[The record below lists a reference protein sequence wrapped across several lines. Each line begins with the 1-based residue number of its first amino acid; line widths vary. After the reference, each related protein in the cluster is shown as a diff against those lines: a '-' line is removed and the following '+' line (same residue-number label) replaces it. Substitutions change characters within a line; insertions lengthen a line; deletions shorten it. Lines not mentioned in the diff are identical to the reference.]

1 MKLSSPFR
9 GTGALNFFF
18 AWRYFKAKKSTNAIN
33 IIAWISIGAIII
45 GTAALVLVLSVF
57 NGFEGLVK
65 SLYSSFYTDL
75 KISPA
80 SGKII
85 TVTPAQLQK
94 MKGISGIKNFSL
106 VVEEKALLQN
116 GENQS
121 VVYLKGVDE
130 NYRYVTGVADHLVVG
145 EYDLG
150 NEEIP
155 KLILG
160 AGVEGALGIQADKN
174 IFTLKIYLPR
184 KSSTEQ
190 INLVEDISN
199 DTIRTSA
206 AFLIQQ
212 DFDNK
217 YGITNID
224 FVKKSLRL
232 GANDFSGVEIA
243 LNDPSKTD
251 EIKRMVKEIFRDGY
265 SVQDK
270 YEQNRSLYS
279 IMNVERWVIYGVLCL
294 ILVVAAFNMIGAL
307 TMLVLEKQ
315 KDISVL
321 HALGGN
327 RNFIQKIFLSEGLLL
342 AIIGGGAGMLLALL
356 IAWLQINFHLISLQG
371 GSFLIDYFPVRL
383 RLIDF
388 LLVGSTVFV
397 IALIA
402 SWLPSKRAATQEFSL
417 RSE

>member
-1 MKLSSPFR
+1 MHFL
-9 GTGALNFFF
+9 F
-18 AWRYFKAKKSTNAIN
+18 AWRYFKAKKSTNVIN
-33 IIAWISIGAIII
+33 IIAWISIVAIII
-45 GTAALVLVLSVF
+45 GTTALILVLSVF

-85 TVTPAQLQK
+85 TITPAQLQK
-94 MKGISGIKNFSL
+94 LKGLSGIKNYSL
-106 VVEEKALLQN
+106 VVEEKALVKN
-116 GENQS
+116 GDYQS

-130 NYRYVTGVADHLVVG
+130 NYRYVSGVADNLVNG

-150 NEEIP
+150 NEEVP

-160 AGVEGALGIQADKN
+160 VGVEGALGIQADRN
-174 IFTLKIYLPR
+174 IFTLKIHLPR
-184 KSSTEQ
+184 KTDTEQ
-190 INLVEDISN
+190 FDELNGISN
-199 DTIRTSA
+199 DTIRSSA
-206 AFLIQQ
+206 AFRIQQ

-217 YGITNID
+217 YGITNIG

-232 GANDFSGVEIA
+232 GENDYTAVEIA
-243 LNDPSKTD
+243 LKDPSTTN
-251 EIKRMVKEIFRDGY
+251 EIKKALEPIFGEAY
-265 SVQDK
+265 LVQNK
-270 YEQNRSLYS
+270 YEQNRSLYAV
-279 IMNVERWVIYGVLCL
+279 MNMERWVIYGVLCL

-327 RNFIQKIFLSEGLLL
+327 KKFIQRIFLTEGMLL
-342 AIIGGGAGMLLALL
+342 ALLGGGIGMLLALL
-356 IAWLQINFHLISLQG
+356 IAWLQMQFHLIPLAG
-371 GSFLIDYFPVRL
+371 GSFLIDYFPVKL
-383 RLIDF
+383 RLMDF
-388 LLVGSTVFV
+388 LLVGATVFV

-402 SWLPSKRAATQEFSL
+402 SWLPSRKAAAQEFSL

>member
-1 MKLSSPFR
+1 MHFL
-9 GTGALNFFF
+9 F

-45 GTAALVLVLSVF
+45 CTTALILVLSVF

-80 SGKII
+80 SGKLVTI
-85 TVTPAQLQK
+85 TPEQLAK
-94 MKGISGIKNFSL
+94 LKGLAGIKNFSL
-106 VVEEKALLQN
+106 VIEEKAVVQN
-116 GENQS
+116 GDYQS
-121 VVYLKGVDE
+121 VIYLKGVDE
-130 NYRYVTGVADHLVVG
+130 NYRYTSGVADHLING
-145 EYDLG
+145 TYDLG
-150 NEEIP
+150 NEEVP

-160 AGVEGALGIQADKN
+160 AGVEGALGIYADRN

-184 KSSTEQ
+184 KSSSNQ
-190 INLVEDISN
+190 INLLDDISN

-224 FVKKSLRL
+224 FARRALKL
-232 GANDFSGVEIA
+232 GADEYSGVEIV
-243 LNDPSKTD
+243 LKDPSSAD
-251 EIKRMVKEIFRDGY
+251 AVKKE
-265 SVQDK
+265 VQQLFGKNYLVQNK

-279 IMNVERWVIYGVLCL
+279 IMNVERWVIYAILSL

-307 TMLVLEKQ
+307 TMLVLEKR

-321 HALGGN
+321 HALGAN
-327 RNFIQKIFLSEGLLL
+327 RSFIQRIFLSEGILL
-342 AIIGGGAGMLLALL
+342 AVLGAGIGMLLALF
-356 IAWLQINFHLISLQG
+356 IAWLQINYHLIPLQG
-371 GSFLIDYFPVRL
+371 GSFLIAYYPVK
-383 RLIDF
+383 INPTDF
-388 LLVGSTVFV
+388 LLVGGTVFI
-397 IALIA
+397 IALVA
-402 SWLPSKRAATQEFSL
+402 SWLPSRKAARQEFSL

>member
-1 MKLSSPFR
+1 M
-9 GTGALNFFF
+9 NFLF

-33 IIAWISIGAIII
+33 IIAWTSITAIII
-45 GTAALVLVLSVF
+45 GTTALILVLSVF

-75 KISPA
+75 KISPV

-85 TVTPAQLQK
+85 TVTPEQIQQL
-94 MKGISGIKNFSL
+94 KGVVGIRNFSMIL
-106 VVEEKALLQN
+106 EEKAMVQN
-116 GENQS
+116 GDNQT
-121 VVYLKGVDE
+121 VIYLKGVDE
-130 NYRYVTGVADHLVVG
+130 NYRYITGVANHLING
-145 EYDLG
+145 EYNIG
-150 NEEIP
+150 NEEVP
-155 KLILG
+155 RLVLG
-160 AGVEGALGIQADKN
+160 AGVEDALGIYADRN

-184 KSSTEQ
+184 KSNSKQ
-190 INLVEDISN
+190 IDIMEDISN
-199 DTIRTSA
+199 DTIQSSA

-224 FVKKSLRL
+224 FVRKSLRL
-232 GANDFSGVEIA
+232 TANEYSGVEIA
-243 LNDPSKTD
+243 LKDPSKMNVA
-251 EIKRMVKEIFRDGY
+251 RKELGRIFGNGY
-265 SVQDK
+265 LIQNR

-279 IMNVERWVIYGVLCL
+279 IMNVERWIVYGVLCL

-327 RNFIQKIFLSEGLLL
+327 RNFIQRIFLSEGLLL
-342 AIIGGGAGMLLALL
+342 ALIGGGIGMLLAFL
-356 IAWLQINFHLISLQG
+356 IAWLQIRFHLIPLQG
-371 GSFLIDYFPVRL
+371 GSFLIDYYPVKL
-383 RLIDF
+383 RVIDF
-388 LLVGSTVFV
+388 LLVGATVFI

-402 SWLPSKRAATQEFSL
+402 SWLPSRKAANQNFSL